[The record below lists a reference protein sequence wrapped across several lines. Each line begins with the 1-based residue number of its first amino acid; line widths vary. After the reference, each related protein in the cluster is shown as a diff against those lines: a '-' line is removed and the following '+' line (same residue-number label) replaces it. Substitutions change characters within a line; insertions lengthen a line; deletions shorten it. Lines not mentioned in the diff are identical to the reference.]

1 MLIVDDI
8 LITGFVLPFAKGFSE
23 QAVKGAYEWLEAQ
36 GVDLGR
42 TLWQRITGR
51 RGDAEELVSRLGDY
65 VEADRDAASRLTA
78 AAIADAGQ
86 RARTDK
92 EFLEILVSFLMAVFR
107 LVDQLQRPAV
117 LPGFLTGA
125 DDLAIVDVR
134 TRKAGEELEEP
145 AVHSP
150 AADSPRIEMAVRG
163 VLHNPLP
170 IPRIWIVTEGR
181 EEIEQRAESSTPFF
195 DYPNDF
201 GNFMEGRPLVSAITR
216 DEVWLEDSRT
226 GPQGVFVPEQRN
238 INQVPWAQTPDG
250 VISMHRALLGQVGE
264 KEAKRDVWVA
274 AWKEAL
280 GRGGNDR

>member
-1 MLIVDDI
+1 
-8 LITGFVLPFAKGFSE
+8 VLPFAKGLSE
-23 QAVKGAYEWLEAQ
+23 QAVKGAYEWLEDQ
-36 GVDLGR
+36 GVNLGR
-42 TLWQRITGR
+42 TFWQRITGR
-51 RGDAEELVSRLGDY
+51 GGDEEELVSRLSTY

-78 AAIADAGQ
+78 AAIAEAGQ
-86 RARTDK
+86 RARTDE
-92 EFLEILVSFLMAVFR
+92 EFLEVLVSFLMTIFR

-134 TRKAGEELEEP
+134 TRKANEKP
-145 AVHSP
+145 AKPALRSP

-163 VLHNPLP
+163 LP
-170 IPRIWIVTEGR
+170 YNSPSIPRIWIVSEGR
-181 EEIEQRAESSTPFF
+181 EELEELEQRAESSTPFF

-216 DEVWLEDSRT
+216 EEVWLEDSRT

-238 INQVPWAQTPDG
+238 INPVPWAQTPDG

-264 KEAKRDVWVA
+264 KEAKRDVWIT

-280 GRGGNDR
+280 GRGPDDR